1 MEKEIRDML
10 IAAGVV
16 TENEV
21 NEMDKLGDILKA
33 AGIEDVEK
41 ATPRVV
47 VPEMTDK
54 ERREQHERLQDYVGR
69 YVKFGKEFGMIDE
82 VLDLPYCVALGFIT
96 SNDDTWTGRVVNVE
110 DVTIAEGEEIAK
122 CASAA
127 LRYCSNEVVY
137 LCNRLQRQYTMDEPY
152 RDRMQEQIKHLDLL
166 TNVTYMDSIRKY

>member
-21 NEMDKLGDILKA
+21 DEMDKLGDILKA

-54 ERREQHERLQDYVGR
+54 ERWEQHARLQPYVGK

-110 DVTIAEGEEIAK
+110 DITIAEGEEIAK
-122 CASAA
+122 CVDSA
-127 LRYCSNEVVY
+127 LQYCCNEVVY
-137 LCNRLQRQYTMDEPY
+137 LCNRLQRQYPMDEPY
-152 RDRMQEQIKHLDLL
+152 RDRMQEQIKRLDLL
-166 TNVTYMDSIRKY
+166 MNTLTFQSL